1 MEPVSGGAA
10 AAHPLPE
17 PLLQV
22 RELAIDL
29 ARANN
34 PALPV
39 VAGASFDVPRGA
51 ILGLFGESGCGKTT
65 LALALPGLLA
75 PRQYRALGSVK
86 LRGRE
91 LLGLPEN
98 QLQRVRGAQIA
109 FIFQDP
115 LLALNPVLRIRTQF
129 SEAIRAHTAG
139 EPDID
144 SLLELAGLPATPRIR
159 DAYPHQLSGGERQR
173 VLIALALSCRPALV
187 IADEPFTALDAALVV
202 ELSTLFVELK
212 QKLGVSFLLID
223 HSPAVLARIADYALV
238 MYAGRIVERGTPAAL
253 TANPLHPY
261 TVGLMRSIPRPAAG
275 GEKRLLCIPGNPP
288 GLEARPR
295 GCPFEP
301 RCGERMAQC
310 ASLAPAEYAV
320 EDGRA
325 VRCFKY
331 AG

>member
-1 MEPVSGGAA
+1 MEPVSGGALA
-10 AAHPLPE
+10 VHPPPE
-17 PLLQV
+17 PLLEV

-29 ARANN
+29 ARPGN
-34 PALPV
+34 PTLPV
-39 VAGASFDVPRGA
+39 VAEASFEVPRGA

-75 PRQYRALGSVK
+75 RERYRVRGSVK

-91 LLGLPEN
+91 ILGLPESR
-98 QLQRVRGAQIA
+98 LQRVRGAHIA

-129 SEAIRAHTAG
+129 SEALRAHTAG
-139 EPDID
+139 QPDID
-144 SLLELAGLPATPRIR
+144 SLLRLAGLPATPRIR

-187 IADEPFTALDAALVV
+187 IADEPFTALDAARVV
-202 ELSTLFVELK
+202 ELSALFVDLK

-238 MYAGRIVERGTPAAL
+238 MYAGRIVERGTPRQL
-253 TANPLHPY
+253 TPNPMHPY
-261 TVGLMRSIPRPAAG
+261 TAGLLRSIPRPVAG
-275 GEKRLLCIPGNPP
+275 GKRLPCIPGNPP
-288 GLEARPR
+288 GLDARPS

-301 RCGERMAQC
+301 RCGVRMERC
-310 ASLAPAEYAV
+310 ASLAPPEYIVA
-320 EDGRA
+320 DGRA

>member
-1 MEPVSGGAA
+1 MSDGAA
-10 AAHPLPE
+10 AAHSLPE

-22 RELAIDL
+22 RDLAIDL
-29 ARANN
+29 VRAKG

-39 VAGASFDVPRGA
+39 VAGASLEVPRGA

-75 PRQYRALGSVK
+75 PERYRVRGSVK

-91 LLGLPEN
+91 LLGLPEGK
-98 QLQRVRGAQIA
+98 LQGVRGAQIA

-115 LLALNPVLRIRTQF
+115 LLALNPVLRVRTQF
-129 SEAIRAHTAG
+129 REAMRAHSAG
-139 EPDID
+139 GRDID
-144 SLLELAGLPATPRIR
+144 SLLDLAGLPATARIR

-173 VLIALALSCRPALV
+173 VLIALALACRPALV
-187 IADEPFTALDAALVV
+187 IADEPFTALDAARVL
-202 ELSTLFVELK
+202 ELSALFAELK
-212 QKLGVSFLLID
+212 QKLGISFLAID

-238 MYAGRIVERGTPAAL
+238 MYAGRIVERGTPRELAS
-253 TANPLHPY
+253 NPLHPY
-261 TVGLMRSIPRPAAG
+261 TAGLMRSIPRPAAG
-275 GEKRLLCIPGNPP
+275 GEKRLVCIPGAPP
-288 GLEARPR
+288 GLDARPR

-301 RCGERMAQC
+301 RCGERLAQC
-310 ASLAPAEYAV
+310 ASLVPAEYLV
-320 EDGRA
+320 EGGRA